1 MPYVTV
7 DVDVDLDEF
16 DDNDLLDEIK
26 QRNLSIYNDSVYF
39 DQMTEII
46 TAIWQKRREGEE
58 YQKEIDDLIY
68 YGIGKIV

>member
-1 MPYVTV
+1 MTYIT
-7 DVDVDLDEF
+7 VDVDLDEF
-16 DDNDLLDEIK
+16 DDDELLDEIK

-39 DQMTEII
+39 DQMNEII
-46 TAIWQKRREGEE
+46 TTIWQKRREGEE

>member
-1 MPYVTV
+1 MTYIT
-7 DVDVDLDEF
+7 VDVDLDEF
-16 DDNDLLDEIK
+16 DDDELLDEIK

-39 DQMTEII
+39 DQMNEII

>member
-7 DVDVDLDEF
+7 DVDVNLDEF

-26 QRNLSIYNDSVYF
+26 HRNLSIYNDSVYF

-46 TAIWQKRREGEE
+46 TAIWQKRREGGE